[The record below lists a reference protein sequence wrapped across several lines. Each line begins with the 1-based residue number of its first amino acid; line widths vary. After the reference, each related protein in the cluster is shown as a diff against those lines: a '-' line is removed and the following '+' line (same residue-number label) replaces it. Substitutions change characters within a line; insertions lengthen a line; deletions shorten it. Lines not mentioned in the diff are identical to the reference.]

1 MQISS
6 GHLRLARKLARTSAP
21 AVPHDY
27 AAFVAAQRT
36 RLAAACRSLTGN
48 SHLADSVARELLAMV
63 ALRWRRLRRSDD
75 AAAADTYLDRLIR
88 REARAWRVE
97 LPREERTRPR
107 RTLLVDGEPT
117 PASRP
122 LAVQAWAAARSMRT
136 RRRAVLAAGLA
147 MLACFGLLGPRHST
161 PPPDAHPIPTR
172 EPMPAGVSVLPP
184 FTLLGGLW
192 PRETRLPATLPVDP
206 AQAPELAAAP
216 VEAAVA
222 ILRQEPRPLLVVAAD
237 GTARRVD
244 DPDVAGA
251 RLVTTSLSPDGR
263 RAALLTPDAVR
274 VLDLTTGR
282 VRSIVAPQTS
292 ARTLVWRDA
301 RTVIVAGRPDRA
313 SQINVDSG
321 VVTAIPALTG
331 EDVAAGPVSAHP
343 VELLGSAG
351 SQRPSIRF
359 WRVEPVGR
367 PPGADGDVDDR
378 PIFAPPWVG
387 LWRGQAWSTVDL
399 LARSCEPDA
408 VPLPPAVGRATA
420 AVAAVRTN
428 GLVAG
433 TLVTLDATAMDI
445 VGFADDHT
453 VIVNVSQAPSGSILL
468 AWNTTNAEV
477 RRVTTRGPWLQI
489 SLADVR
495 PAGPAP
501 AG

>member
-1 MQISS
+1 ME
-6 GHLRLARKLARTSAP
+6 K
-21 AVPHDY
+21 VPEDY

-36 RLAAACRSLTGN
+36 RLAAACRALTGN

-63 ALRWRRLRRSDD
+63 ALRWRRLRRAPENAD
-75 AAAADTYLDRLIR
+75 AYLDRLIR
-88 REARAWRVE
+88 RESRAWRVE
-97 LPREERTRPR
+97 IPRAERTRPR
-107 RTLLVDGEPT
+107 RTLLLDEEP
-117 PASRP
+117 ALAARP
-122 LAVQAWAAARSMRT
+122 LAVQAWTAARSMRT
-136 RRRAVLAAGLA
+136 RRRSVLAAGLA
-147 MLACFGLLGPRHST
+147 MLTCFAVLGPRQST

-172 EPMPAGVSVLPP
+172 EPVPAGVSVLPP
-184 FTLLGGLW
+184 FALLGGLW

-206 AQAPELAAAP
+206 ARATALADAP
-216 VEAAVA
+216 VDAAVA
-222 ILRQEPRPLLVVAAD
+222 ILRQDPRPLLVVAAD

-251 RLVTTSLSPDGR
+251 RLVPTSLSPDGR
-263 RAALLTPDAVR
+263 RAALLTPEAVR

-282 VRSIVAPQTS
+282 VRSIAAPQTA

-301 RTVIVAGRPDRA
+301 RTIIVPAPPDRA

-321 VVTAIPALTG
+321 VVTAIPAMTG
-331 EDVAAGPVSAHP
+331 EDVAAGPASAHP
-343 VELLGSAG
+343 VELLRAAG
-351 SQRPSIRF
+351 GQRPYIRL
-359 WRVEPVGR
+359 WRVEPIGR

-408 VPLPPAVGRATA
+408 VPLPPSVGSATA

-433 TLVTLDATAMDI
+433 TLVTLDATAMDV

-453 VIVNVSQAPSGSILL
+453 VIINVSQAPSGSILL
-468 AWNTTNAEV
+468 AWNTANGEV

-489 SLADVR
+489 SIADVR
-495 PAGPAP
+495 PPGPEP